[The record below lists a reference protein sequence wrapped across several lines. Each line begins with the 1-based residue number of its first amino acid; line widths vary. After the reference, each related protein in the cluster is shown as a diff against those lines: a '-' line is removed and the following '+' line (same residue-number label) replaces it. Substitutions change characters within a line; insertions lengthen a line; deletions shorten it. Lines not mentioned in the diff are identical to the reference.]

1 MGGILMGDFEIG
13 IYMFLGLWFLLYLL
27 FIITGYEL

>member
-1 MGGILMGDFEIG
+1 MGDFEIG